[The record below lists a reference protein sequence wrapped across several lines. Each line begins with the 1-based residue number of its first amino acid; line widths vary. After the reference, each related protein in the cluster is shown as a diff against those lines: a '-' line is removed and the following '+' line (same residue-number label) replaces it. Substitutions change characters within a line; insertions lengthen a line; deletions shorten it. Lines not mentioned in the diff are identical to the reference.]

1 MDGIILI
8 SIILFWLFL
17 LLTFVNIYLYSKE
30 KESLNLHLH
39 EIIVAKQ
46 NVMSM
51 RKSIDERVIRFLTHY
66 ADDFSTLGERINFS
80 SETADI
86 ETLLQKSG
94 NPYRLTTSE
103 FQGMKIVSA
112 IIGFGIGV
120 IFFFLGLPFANVAV
134 IAMPIVGFLAPIYLL
149 KRTARNRQSLLRRD
163 LPDFLDTMSISLQAG
178 SGLDHSIKE
187 IIPYYPGPI
196 EEEFSRLLSEIDLGL
211 PREIAYQQLLNRN
224 DNEDFQY
231 FIKALVQ
238 ATRLG
243 VPISRTFKEQ
253 ANEIRA
259 ITLEQ
264 VKEQAAKAS
273 PKVTLVIT
281 FIIAPL
287 IMLMVLGLVILNM
300 IYGENS
306 IVNLFNQ

>member
-8 SIILFWLFL
+8 SIILFWVFL
-17 LLTFVNIYLYSKE
+17 LISFINIYNYTKE
-30 KESLNLHLH
+30 KEALNIHLN
-39 EIIVAKQ
+39 ELIVTTQYVK
-46 NVMSM
+46 SK
-51 RKSIDERVIRFLTHY
+51 RKSLDERIIRYLIKY
-66 ADDFSTLGERINFS
+66 ANDFSTLGERINFY
-80 SETADI
+80 SETDDI
-86 ETLLQKSG
+86 EVLLQKSG

-103 FQGMKIVSA
+103 FQGMKIVGV

-120 IFFFLGLPFANVAV
+120 IFFFLGLPLANVSV
-134 IAMPIVGFLAPIYLL
+134 IALPILGFLAPIYLL

-187 IIPYYPGPI
+187 IIHYYPGPI
-196 EEEFSRLLSEIDLGL
+196 EEEFSRLLSEIDLGM

-253 ANEIRA
+253 ADEIRA

-264 VKEQAAKAS
+264 VKEKAAKAS

-281 FIIAPL
+281 FILAPL

>member
-17 LLTFVNIYLYSKE
+17 LLSFVNIYLYSKE

-66 ADDFSTLGERINFS
+66 ADDFSTLGERINFY
-80 SETADI
+80 SETDDI
-86 ETLLQKSG
+86 EALLQKSG

-103 FQGMKIVSA
+103 IQGMKIVSA

-120 IFFFLGLPFANVAV
+120 ILFFLGLPFANVTV

-149 KRTARNRQSLLRRD
+149 KRTAKNRQSLLRRD

-224 DNEDFQY
+224 DNDDFQY